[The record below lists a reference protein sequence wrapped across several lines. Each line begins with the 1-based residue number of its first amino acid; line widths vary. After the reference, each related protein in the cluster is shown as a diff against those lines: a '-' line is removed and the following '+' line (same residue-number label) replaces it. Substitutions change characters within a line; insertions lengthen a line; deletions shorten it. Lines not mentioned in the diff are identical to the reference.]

1 MKVFFITLLALAV
14 FVGFAFIVGNIVGLW
29 IAAACIIALLIALLI
44 CQYDKLTRL
53 EEKLDKLLQEKEKS
67 AQ

>member
-29 IAAACIIALLIALLI
+29 NAEACIIALLLTLSIY
-44 CQYDKLTRL
+44 QYDKLTRL
-53 EEKLDKLLQEKEKS
+53 EEKLDKLLETQKED
-67 AQ
+67 

>member
-14 FVGFAFIVGNIVGLW
+14 FVGFAFIVGNLVGLL
-29 IAAACIIALLIALLI
+29 IAAACIISLLIALLI

>member
-14 FVGFAFIVGNIVGLW
+14 FVGFAFIVGNLVGLI
-29 IAAACIIALLIALLI
+29 IAATCIISLLIALLI

-53 EEKLDKLLQEKEKS
+53 EEKLDKLLETQKED
-67 AQ
+67 